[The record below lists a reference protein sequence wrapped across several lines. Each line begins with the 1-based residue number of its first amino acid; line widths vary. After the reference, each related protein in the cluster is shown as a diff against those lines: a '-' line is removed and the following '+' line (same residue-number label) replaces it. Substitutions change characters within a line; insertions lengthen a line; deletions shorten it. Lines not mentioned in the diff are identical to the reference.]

1 MVILPRM
8 FALNIL
14 ICAVADICRQSH
26 TSNSLRSDAIYRKL
40 FNNDMQYLIEC
51 SEKIVRDTPKS

>member
-1 MVILPRM
+1 MVILPRL
-8 FALNIL
+8 FGLNIL
-14 ICAVADICRQSH
+14 IYVVAGIWQQSH
-26 TSNSLRSDAIYRKL
+26 RSNSLRSDAIYRKL